1 MLSCA
6 TAPDMWAGPLMK
18 ALSDPMPGKRVHFI
32 RHAQSK
38 HNARAALVADETSVR
53 MDPTL
58 RDAPL
63 TDLGHAQARALAPSI
78 ARLVGIELVVASPLT
93 RAIQTM
99 RHAFAHSPAQRLVL
113 DLHREY
119 QHSFCDIGQRPMELA
134 KCFPDLEFDHLA
146 DPWWFMSPDHPG
158 PFAIETMEMLD
169 ARLVAFRSWLEARP
183 EREIAIVGHG
193 TFLNRL
199 TGHWYDN
206 TTLITVSL

>member
-1 MLSCA
+1 MA
-6 TAPDMWAGPLMK
+6 
-18 ALSDPMPGKRVHFI
+18 GKRIHFI

-38 HNARAALVADETSVR
+38 HNERAALVADETSVR

-63 TDLGHAQARALAPSI
+63 TDLGHAQACALAPIMS
-78 ARLVGIELVVASPLT
+78 RLTGIELVVVSPLT

-99 RHAFAHSPAQRLVL
+99 QHAFAQCSAPRFVL

-119 QHSFCDIGQRPMELA
+119 QHSFCDIGQRPIELA
-134 KCFPDLEFDHLA
+134 KHFPDLAFDHLA
-146 DPWWFMSPDHPG
+146 DPWWFTSPDHPG
-158 PFAIETMEMLD
+158 PFATETMEMFD
-169 ARLVAFRSWLEARP
+169 ARLAMFRSWLYARP
-183 EREIAIVGHG
+183 EHEIAIVGHG

-206 TTLITVSL
+206 TTRITMSW